1 MANHGLSANEKQR
14 RNRDSCRS
22 PTTDI
27 KEAAAAERRKRRSG
41 VCLTMPCG
49 ESLPAEMKSIAD
61 KTHLNTQKTNAAQGT
76 GMSPGITT
84 QDDDAAAAALPQ
96 LQVNGK
102 NCEDGGED
110 TDVASKVNLKI
121 LCFMCMCC

>member
-1 MANHGLSANEKQR
+1 
-14 RNRDSCRS
+14 
-22 PTTDI
+22 
-27 KEAAAAERRKRRSG
+27 
-41 VCLTMPCG
+41 MPCG